1 MSLQLIS
8 YRESDIEA
16 DVLVHFYSP
25 SELRDNSYWSSEIF
39 RKAGPLLRNSFP
51 GGAALLQ
58 QSTVLTRAYDYPL
71 CRYIIHAVGIDQAE
85 TVQHNVKAVSAT
97 LDRALETVR
106 DFKFNS
112 AVIQLPCFQDYFTTE
127 HSFYKVF
134 LNHLKHYF
142 SDIGDDRELTVYLAV
157 SENDIGI
164 NRNHYHSSVEEY
176 ISDNYIDEQDFS
188 EDLEDV
194 SAFAIPLDYIPASQ
208 DYIPSPMPSGFEE
221 LSDED
226 ASLPFGEDDIKGR
239 VSAYA
244 PLASGTALCKTEI
257 PEYELQDK
265 SFIEM
270 VDWWIERKNI
280 RMKDFYIQ
288 ANLNRAMLSNLRCH
302 PDQLPKKGNAV
313 ACAIGLRLTLEEA
326 EDLIGRAGFSF
337 SKYVKSDVVVE
348 YFISHGIYDIFAI
361 NEELFSRDLALLGTG

>member
-1 MSLQLIS
+1 
-8 YRESDIEA
+8 
-16 DVLVHFYSP
+16 
-25 SELRDNSYWSSEIF
+25 
-39 RKAGPLLRNSFP
+39 
-51 GGAALLQ
+51 
-58 QSTVLTRAYDYPL
+58 
-71 CRYIIHAVGIDQAE
+71 
-85 TVQHNVKAVSAT
+85 
-97 LDRALETVR
+97 
-106 DFKFNS
+106 
-112 AVIQLPCFQDYFTTE
+112 
-127 HSFYKVF
+127 
-134 LNHLKHYF
+134 
-142 SDIGDDRELTVYLAV
+142 
-157 SENDIGI
+157 
-164 NRNHYHSSVEEY
+164 
-176 ISDNYIDEQDFS
+176 
-188 EDLEDV
+188 
-194 SAFAIPLDYIPASQ
+194 
-208 DYIPSPMPSGFEE
+208 MPSGFEE

-313 ACAIGLRLTLEEA
+313 ACAIGLRLTLEET

-348 YFISHGIYDIFAI
+348 FLSAMGFMISLPSMKSSFPVTWHCSGQADQTSKICIGRY
-361 NEELFSRDLALLGTG
+361 